1 MYEVVSVGKLSETQ
15 KSKLRNGHPVRV
27 KKGSGNKLSLSHEQI
42 KKLES
47 AARKGKAVT
56 ITLDPYQIESHGS
69 GIFGDITTK
78 LKKLAVQNK
87 DLINPIIGRVR
98 GTAKRGVSKLAN
110 KANETIDKYI
120 TDIEG
125 GALYPAGAG
134 LGGGALYPA
143 GYTGNGLKKKRGRPK
158 KGQGIIGDVLKNVI
172 GMTGLGVKPKT
183 LKDVLEKSEPK
194 KRGRKKKGEGIGA
207 LAKLAAKALAPI
219 SIDAASNFAKD
230 KVSGMG
236 VKKKRGRKPGK
247 VTTGQLLG
255 IAKQLKKMG
264 EKKEDKVS
272 GTGAKK
278 KERANK
284 SRQVLGLAKHT
295 KNMNKLKKKGGKL
308 EPMLYN
314 VGPAKSQ

>member
-27 KKGSGNKLSLSHEQI
+27 KKGSGNSLCLSHDQI

-56 ITLDPYQIESHGS
+56 ITLHPEQAEKHGS
-69 GIFGDITTK
+69 GIFGDIATK

-125 GALYPAGAG
+125 GALYPAG
-134 LGGGALYPA
+134 GALYPA

-158 KGQGIIGDVLKNVI
+158 KGEGIIGDALKGLI
-172 GMTGLGVKPKT
+172 GMSGLGVKPKT
-183 LKDVLEKSEPK
+183 LKDVLGKPEAK
-194 KRGRKKKGEGIGA
+194 KRGRKKGEGIGA

-219 SIDAASNFAKD
+219 AIDAASNFAKD
-230 KVSGMG
+230 KVAGMG

-255 IAKQLKKMG
+255 MAKRLKKMG
-264 EKKEDKVS
+264 
-272 GTGAKK
+272 
-278 KERANK
+278 R
-284 SRQVLGLAKHT
+284 
-295 KNMNKLKKKGGKL
+295 KKGGKL
-308 EPMLYN
+308 EPILYN
-314 VGPAKSQ
+314 VGPAKPQ

>member
-1 MYEVVSVGKLSETQ
+1 MYEVFSVGKLSETQ

-27 KKGSGNKLSLSHEQI
+27 KKGSGNSLCLSHDQI

-56 ITLDPYQIESHGS
+56 ITLHPEQAEKHGS
-69 GIFGDITTK
+69 GIFGDIATK
-78 LKKLAVQNK
+78 IKKLAVQNK

-98 GTAKRGVSKLAN
+98 GSGKSGVSKLAN

-120 TDIEG
+120 KDIDG

-143 GYTGNGLKKKRGRPK
+143 GYTGNGLKKKRGRKK
-158 KGQGIIGDVLKNVI
+158 KGEGVIGDVLKGLINT
-172 GMTGLGVKPKT
+172 TGLGVKPKT
-183 LKDVLEKSEPK
+183 LKDVLEEPK
-194 KRGRKKKGEGIGA
+194 KRGRKKKGEGIGS
-207 LAKLAAKALAPI
+207 LAGMAAKAAAKALAPI
-219 SIDAASNFAKD
+219 AIDAAANFAKN

-236 VKKKRGRKPGK
+236 VKKKRGRKPAIASLGKQQPGK

-255 IAKQLKKMG
+255 MATQLKKMG
-264 EKKEDKVS
+264 
-272 GTGAKK
+272 
-278 KERANK
+278 R
-284 SRQVLGLAKHT
+284 
-295 KNMNKLKKKGGKL
+295 KKGGKL

>member
-27 KKGSGNKLSLSHEQI
+27 KKGSGNSLCLSHDQI

-56 ITLDPYQIESHGS
+56 ITLHPEQAEKHGS
-69 GIFGDITTK
+69 GIFGDIATK

-98 GTAKRGVSKLAN
+98 GTAKKGVSKLAN

-125 GALYPAGAG
+125 GALYPAG
-134 LGGGALYPA
+134 GALYPA
-143 GYTGNGLKKKRGRPK
+143 GYSGNGLKKKRGRKK
-158 KGQGIIGDVLKNVI
+158 KGEGIIGDVLKNVI

-183 LKDVLEKSEPK
+183 LKDVLGKPEAK
-194 KRGRKKKGEGIGA
+194 KRGRKKGEGIGA

-219 SIDAASNFAKD
+219 AIDAASNFAKD
-230 KVSGMG
+230 KVAGMG

-255 IAKQLKKMG
+255 MAKRLKKMG
-264 EKKEDKVS
+264 
-272 GTGAKK
+272 
-278 KERANK
+278 R
-284 SRQVLGLAKHT
+284 
-295 KNMNKLKKKGGKL
+295 KKGGKL
-308 EPMLYN
+308 EPILYN
-314 VGPAKSQ
+314 VGPAKPQ

>member
-1 MYEVVSVGKLSETQ
+1 
-15 KSKLRNGHPVRV
+15 VRV
-27 KKGSGNKLSLSHEQI
+27 KKGSGNSLCLSHDQI

-56 ITLDPYQIESHGS
+56 ITLHPEQAEKHGS
-69 GIFGDITTK
+69 GIFGDIATK

-110 KANETIDKYI
+110 KVNETIDKYI

-158 KGQGIIGDVLKNVI
+158 KGEGIIGDALKGLI
-172 GMTGLGVKPKT
+172 GMSGLGVKPKT
-183 LKDVLEKSEPK
+183 LKDVLNPESK

-219 SIDAASNFAKD
+219 AIDAASNFAKD

-236 VKKKRGRKPGK
+236 IKKKRGR
-247 VTTGQLLG
+247 
-255 IAKQLKKMG
+255 
-264 EKKEDKVS
+264 
-272 GTGAKK
+272 
-278 KERANK
+278 
-284 SRQVLGLAKHT
+284 
-295 KNMNKLKKKGGKL
+295 KKKGGKL

-314 VGPAKSQ
+314 VGPAKSH

>member
-27 KKGSGNKLSLSHEQI
+27 KKGSGNSLCLSHDQI

-56 ITLDPYQIESHGS
+56 ITLHPEQAEKHGS
-69 GIFGDITTK
+69 GIFGDIATK

-143 GYTGNGLKKKRGRPK
+143 GYSGNGLKKKRGRKK
-158 KGQGIIGDVLKNVI
+158 KGEGIIGDVLKNVI
-172 GMTGLGVKPKT
+172 GMTGLGVGDKVKPKT
-183 LKDVLEKSEPK
+183 LKDVLEKPEAK
-194 KRGRKKKGEGIGA
+194 KRGRKKKGEGIGD

-219 SIDAASNFAKD
+219 AIDAASNFAKD
-230 KVSGMG
+230 KVAGMG
-236 VKKKRGRKPGK
+236 IKKKRGRKPGK

-255 IAKQLKKMG
+255 MTKQLKKMG
-264 EKKEDKVS
+264 
-272 GTGAKK
+272 
-278 KERANK
+278 R
-284 SRQVLGLAKHT
+284 
-295 KNMNKLKKKGGKL
+295 KKGGKL
-308 EPMLYN
+308 EPILYN
-314 VGPAKSQ
+314 VGPAKPQ

>member
-1 MYEVVSVGKLSETQ
+1 MYEVFSVGKLSETQ

-27 KKGSGNKLSLSHEQI
+27 KKGSGNKLSLTHDQI

-47 AARKGKAVT
+47 AAKKGKAVT
-56 ITLDPYQIESHGS
+56 ITLHQEQAEKHGS
-69 GIFGDITTK
+69 GIFGDIATR

-134 LGGGALYPA
+134 LGGALYPA
-143 GYTGNGLKKKRGRPK
+143 GYTGNGLKKRGRKPAIASLGKQPK
-158 KGQGIIGDVLKNVI
+158 KGEGIIGDALKGLI
-172 GMTGLGVKPKT
+172 GMSGLGVKPKT
-183 LKDVLEKSEPK
+183 LKDVLNPEAK

-219 SIDAASNFAKD
+219 AIDAASNFAKD

-236 VKKKRGRKPGK
+236 IKKKRGR
-247 VTTGQLLG
+247 
-255 IAKQLKKMG
+255 
-264 EKKEDKVS
+264 
-272 GTGAKK
+272 
-278 KERANK
+278 
-284 SRQVLGLAKHT
+284 
-295 KNMNKLKKKGGKL
+295 KKKGGKL

-314 VGPAKSQ
+314 VGPAKSH

>member
-27 KKGSGNKLSLSHEQI
+27 KKGSCNNLSLTHEQI

-47 AARKGKAVT
+47 AAKKGKAVT
-56 ITLDPYQIESHGS
+56 ITLDPYQVESHGS
-69 GIFGDITTK
+69 GIFGDIATK

-143 GYTGNGLKKKRGRPK
+143 GAGLKKKRGRPK
-158 KGQGIIGDVLKNVI
+158 KGKGIIGDVLKNVI
-172 GMTGLGVKPKT
+172 GMTGLGIVVEPPLLHVAEKTKKPRKT
-183 LKDVLEKSEPK
+183 
-194 KRGRKKKGEGIGA
+194 KKGKGIGA

-219 SIDAASNFAKD
+219 AIDAASNFAKD
-230 KVSGMG
+230 KVSGLG
-236 VKKKRGRKPGK
+236 VKRKRKRGRP
-247 VTTGQLLG
+247 
-255 IAKQLKKMG
+255 
-264 EKKEDKVS
+264 
-272 GTGAKK
+272 
-278 KERANK
+278 
-284 SRQVLGLAKHT
+284 
-295 KNMNKLKKKGGKL
+295 KKGGKL
-308 EPMLYN
+308 EPILYN
-314 VGPAKSQ
+314 VGSAKSH

>member
-27 KKGSGNKLSLSHEQI
+27 KKGSGNSLCLSHDQI

-56 ITLDPYQIESHGS
+56 ITLHPEQAEKHGS
-69 GIFGDITTK
+69 GIFGDIATK

-143 GYTGNGLKKKRGRPK
+143 GYSGNGLKKKRGRKK
-158 KGQGIIGDVLKNVI
+158 KGEGIIGDVLKNVI
-172 GMTGLGVKPKT
+172 GMTGLGVGDKVKPKT
-183 LKDVLEKSEPK
+183 LKDVLEKPEAK
-194 KRGRKKKGEGIGA
+194 KRGRKKKGEGIGD

-219 SIDAASNFAKD
+219 AIDAASNFAKD
-230 KVSGMG
+230 KVAGMG

-255 IAKQLKKMG
+255 MTKQLKKMG
-264 EKKEDKVS
+264 
-272 GTGAKK
+272 
-278 KERANK
+278 R
-284 SRQVLGLAKHT
+284 
-295 KNMNKLKKKGGKL
+295 KKGGKL
-308 EPMLYN
+308 EPILYN
-314 VGPAKSQ
+314 VGPAKPQ

>member
-27 KKGSGNKLSLSHEQI
+27 KKGSGNSLCLSHDQI

-56 ITLDPYQIESHGS
+56 ITLHPEQAEKHGS
-69 GIFGDITTK
+69 GIFGDIATK

-98 GTAKRGVSKLAN
+98 GTAKKGVSKLAN

-125 GALYPAGAG
+125 GGV
-134 LGGGALYPA
+134 
-143 GYTGNGLKKKRGRPK
+143 KRKRGRPK
-158 KGQGIIGDVLKNVI
+158 KGTGIIGDVLKNVI
-172 GMTGLGVKPKT
+172 GMTGLGVVVEPPLLQVAEKTKKPRKT
-183 LKDVLEKSEPK
+183 
-194 KRGRKKKGEGIGA
+194 KKGKGIGA

-219 SIDAASNFAKD
+219 AIDAASNFAKD
-230 KVSGMG
+230 KVSGLG
-236 VKKKRGRKPGK
+236 VKKKRGRKPAIASLGKQQPGK

-255 IAKQLKKMG
+255 LHKQALNLTKQLKKRG
-264 EKKEDKVS
+264 RPKKRA
-272 GTGAKK
+272 GGALLPAGYSQ
-278 KERANK
+278 RD
-284 SRQVLGLAKHT
+284 V
-295 KNMNKLKKKGGKL
+295 GGAL
-308 EPMLYN
+308 M
-314 VGPAKSQ
+314 PAGY

>member
-27 KKGSGNKLSLSHEQI
+27 KKGSGNSLCLSHDQI

-56 ITLDPYQIESHGS
+56 ITLHPEQAEKHGS
-69 GIFGDITTK
+69 GIFGDIATR
-78 LKKLAVQNK
+78 LKKIAVQNK

-143 GYTGNGLKKKRGRPK
+143 GYTGNGLKKKRGRKK
-158 KGQGIIGDVLKNVI
+158 KGEGIIGDVLKNVI

-183 LKDVLEKSEPK
+183 LKDVLEKPEAK

-219 SIDAASNFAKD
+219 AIDAVSNFAKD

-255 IAKQLKKMG
+255 MAKQLKKMG
-264 EKKEDKVS
+264 
-272 GTGAKK
+272 
-278 KERANK
+278 
-284 SRQVLGLAKHT
+284 Q
-295 KNMNKLKKKGGKL
+295 KKGGKL

-314 VGPAKSQ
+314 VGPAKSH

>member
-27 KKGSGNKLSLSHEQI
+27 KKGSGNSLCLSHDQI

-56 ITLDPYQIESHGS
+56 ITLHQEQAEKHGS
-69 GIFGDITTK
+69 GIFGDIAIK

-158 KGQGIIGDVLKNVI
+158 KGEGIIGDALKGLI
-172 GMTGLGVKPKT
+172 GMSGLGVKPKT
-183 LKDVLEKSEPK
+183 LKDVLNPK
-194 KRGRKKKGEGIGA
+194 KEVEKKKVKV
-207 LAKLAAKALAPI
+207 LA
-219 SIDAASNFAKD
+219 
-230 KVSGMG
+230 
-236 VKKKRGRKPGK
+236 
-247 VTTGQLLG
+247 
-255 IAKQLKKMG
+255 
-264 EKKEDKVS
+264 
-272 GTGAKK
+272 
-278 KERANK
+278 
-284 SRQVLGLAKHT
+284 H
-295 KNMNKLKKKGGKL
+295 
-308 EPMLYN
+308 
-314 VGPAKSQ
+314 

>member
-27 KKGSGNKLSLSHEQI
+27 KKGSGNKLSLTHDQI

-47 AARKGKAVT
+47 AAKKGKAIT
-56 ITLDPYQIESHGS
+56 ITLHPEQAEKHGS
-69 GIFGDITTK
+69 GIFGDIATK

-98 GTAKRGVSKLAN
+98 GTAKKGVSKLAN

-143 GYTGNGLKKKRGRPK
+143 GAGLKKKRGRPK
-158 KGQGIIGDVLKNVI
+158 KGKGIIGDVLKNVI
-172 GMTGLGVKPKT
+172 GMTGLGMVVEPPLLQVTEKTKKPRKT
-183 LKDVLEKSEPK
+183 
-194 KRGRKKKGEGIGA
+194 KKGKGIGA

-219 SIDAASNFAKD
+219 AIDAASNFAKD
-230 KVSGMG
+230 KVSGLG
-236 VKKKRGRKPGK
+236 VKRKRGRKPAIASLGKQQPGK

-255 IAKQLKKMG
+255 LHKQALNLTKQLKKRG
-264 EKKEDKVS
+264 
-272 GTGAKK
+272 
-278 KERANK
+278 RP
-284 SRQVLGLAKHT
+284 
-295 KNMNKLKKKGGKL
+295 KKGGKL
-308 EPMLYN
+308 EPILYN
-314 VGPAKSQ
+314 VGPAKSH

>member
-1 MYEVVSVGKLSETQ
+1 MYSEIGVAKLSETQ

-27 KKGSGNKLSLSHEQI
+27 KIGSGNKLNLTQEQI

-47 AARKGKAVT
+47 AARKDKAVT
-56 ITLDPYQIESHGS
+56 ITLHPEQAEKHGS
-69 GIFGDITTK
+69 GMFGDIATK
-78 LKKLAVQNK
+78 IKKLAVQNK

-98 GTAKRGVSKLAN
+98 GSAKSGVSKLAN

-120 TDIEG
+120 KDIDG

-143 GYTGNGLKKKRGRPK
+143 GYTGNGLKKKRGRKK
-158 KGQGIIGDVLKNVI
+158 KGEGVIGDVLKGLINT
-172 GMTGLGVKPKT
+172 TGLGVKPKT
-183 LKDVLEKSEPK
+183 LKDVLEEPK

-207 LAKLAAKALAPI
+207 LAGMAAKAAAKALAPI
-219 SIDAASNFAKD
+219 AIDAAANFAKN

-236 VKKKRGRKPGK
+236 IKKKRGRKPGK

-255 IAKQLKKMG
+255 MATQLKKMG
-264 EKKEDKVS
+264 
-272 GTGAKK
+272 
-278 KERANK
+278 R
-284 SRQVLGLAKHT
+284 
-295 KNMNKLKKKGGKL
+295 KKGGKL